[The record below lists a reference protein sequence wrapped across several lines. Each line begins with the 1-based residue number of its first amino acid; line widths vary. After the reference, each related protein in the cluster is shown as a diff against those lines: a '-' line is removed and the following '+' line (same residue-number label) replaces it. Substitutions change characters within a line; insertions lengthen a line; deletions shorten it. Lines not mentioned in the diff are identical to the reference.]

1 MEEKIKKVLEENVNP
16 ILEQHFGA
24 SEFAGFE
31 DGVVYIRM
39 TGACG
44 TCPSAQSTV
53 EDIVKAEIMAKL
65 PEIKDVR
72 LDTTVSEDLLDMARK
87 ILNKEIQ

>member
-1 MEEKIKKVLEENVNP
+1 MEDKVKKILEENVNP
-16 ILEQHFGA
+16 ILEKHFGA
-24 SEFAGFE
+24 SEFADYD

-44 TCPSAQSTV
+44 TCPSAQGTV

-65 PEIKDVR
+65 PEVKDVR
-72 LDTTVSEDLLDMARK
+72 LDTSVSEDLLDMARK
-87 ILNKEIQ
+87 ILNKEVR